1 MEQLLLKNGIILDGR
16 EKMQPVKKDILICDG
31 IIHEIED
38 EITKSNDIKTIDLSG
53 KYVLPGLINLH
64 CHLPSS
70 GKPISFSKGSL
81 DLKTLLN
88 IILKFRLGKA
98 ILKKMCY
105 KYAKIELLSGVTTIR
120 TVGGISN
127 IDSSIK
133 DDINNKKYVGPNI
146 LSSNCAIA
154 TINGHMAGLVA
165 FPCENVQQAIDFV
178 DLTIQQ
184 GNVDLI
190 KIMITG
196 GVLDGDVPGKP
207 AEMKMPVEMI
217 RAICQRAHSY
227 NLPVAAHVESK
238 EGVKAALENGVDTI
252 EHGRYLDE
260 YLIDLFKKTDS
271 KLICTISPARPMKLL
286 DDSQLPSPFYKINGT
301 IVCDGIIAAAKSAIE
316 NSIPVGLG
324 NDVGCPFIT
333 HYDFYRELVYFDKY
347 VCNNKSYTLFTA
359 TLNNA
364 RIIGLDDKI
373 GSIEIGKNA
382 DIIVCGNNPLD
393 DLSALK
399 NLDLVIKDGNI
410 VKGKFKRNPK
420 CEEVLNSLWF
430 YKKL

>member
-31 IIHEIED
+31 IIQEIED

-165 FPCENVQQAIDFV
+165 FP
-178 DLTIQQ
+178 
-184 GNVDLI
+184 
-190 KIMITG
+190 
-196 GVLDGDVPGKP
+196 
-207 AEMKMPVEMI
+207 
-217 RAICQRAHSY
+217 
-227 NLPVAAHVESK
+227 
-238 EGVKAALENGVDTI
+238 VKTFNRL
-252 EHGRYLDE
+252 
-260 YLIDLFKKTDS
+260 
-271 KLICTISPARPMKLL
+271 
-286 DDSQLPSPFYKINGT
+286 
-301 IVCDGIIAAAKSAIE
+301 
-316 NSIPVGLG
+316 
-324 NDVGCPFIT
+324 
-333 HYDFYRELVYFDKY
+333 
-347 VCNNKSYTLFTA
+347 
-359 TLNNA
+359 
-364 RIIGLDDKI
+364 
-373 GSIEIGKNA
+373 
-382 DIIVCGNNPLD
+382 
-393 DLSALK
+393 
-399 NLDLVIKDGNI
+399 
-410 VKGKFKRNPK
+410 
-420 CEEVLNSLWF
+420 
-430 YKKL
+430 

>member
-31 IIHEIED
+31 IIQEIED
-38 EITKSNDIKTIDLSG
+38 EITKSHDIKTSDLSS

-154 TINGHMAGLVA
+154 TINGHLAGLVA

-178 DLTIQQ
+178 DSTIQQ

-252 EHGRYLDE
+252 EHGSYLDE
-260 YLIDLFKKTDS
+260 YLIDLFKKNNS
-271 KLICTISPARPMKLL
+271 KQLKQTTYICRNLL
-286 DDSQLPSPFYKINGT
+286 FLD
-301 IVCDGIIAAAKSAIE
+301 
-316 NSIPVGLG
+316 
-324 NDVGCPFIT
+324 
-333 HYDFYRELVYFDKY
+333 VYFLSF
-347 VCNNKSYTLFTA
+347 VCCKIVNWLFR
-359 TLNNA
+359 L
-364 RIIGLDDKI
+364 
-373 GSIEIGKNA
+373 
-382 DIIVCGNNPLD
+382 
-393 DLSALK
+393 
-399 NLDLVIKDGNI
+399 
-410 VKGKFKRNPK
+410 
-420 CEEVLNSLWF
+420 
-430 YKKL
+430 

>member
-31 IIHEIED
+31 IIQEIED
-38 EITKSNDIKTIDLSG
+38 EITKSHDIKTIDLSG

-178 DLTIQQ
+178 DSTIQQ

-252 EHGRYLDE
+252 EHGSYLDE
-260 YLIDLFKKTDS
+260 YLIDLFKKTNS
-271 KLICTISPARPMKLL
+271 KLICTISPAIPMKLL

-347 VCNNKSYTLFTA
+347 VCNDKSYTLFTA

-364 RIIGLDDKI
+364 RIVGLDDKI

-420 CEEVLNSLWF
+420 CEAVLNSL
-430 YKKL
+430 

>member
-31 IIHEIED
+31 VIQEIED
-38 EITKSNDIKTIDLSG
+38 EITKSHDIKTIDLSG

-70 GKPISFSKGSL
+70 GKPISFSKGSV

-178 DLTIQQ
+178 DSTVQQ

-238 EGVKAALENGVDTI
+238 EGVKEALENGVDTI
-252 EHGRYLDE
+252 EHGSYLDE
-260 YLIDLFKKTDS
+260 YLIDLFKKNNS
-271 KLICTISPARPMKLL
+271 KLICTISPAIPMKLL

-347 VCNNKSYTLFTA
+347 VCNNKSYALFTA

-420 CEEVLNSLWF
+420 CEEVLNSL
-430 YKKL
+430 